1 MSSATTGKDSPF
13 YVPPLVH
20 FLGGFVHRHPNFW
33 LGLGRLETSL
43 VGRDLQN
50 VSVQSPI
57 FVTGLARSGSTLL
70 HEVVSSHPGVA
81 THRIKDYP
89 MVFTPFWWRRAT
101 ANMRPATPFERPHR
115 DKMMI
120 TTESPDA
127 IEEVVWMAFFGR
139 CHDPSVSNLITATDS
154 NPAFELFYRDHIR
167 KLLLAE
173 HANRYA
179 AKNNYDVARL
189 GYLLRLFPDA
199 RILLPV
205 RAPAG
210 HITSLLRQH
219 QWFSKGHKQNRK
231 SLAVMS
237 WSGHF
242 EFGLDRRPVN
252 LGEPAKVSRVLDA
265 WKAGDEIR
273 GLAIYWDMVY
283 GYLARLLKSDPVIRD
298 ATLVVRYEDICK
310 APADTLRTVVQHCHL
325 AEVDRLVEQHAP
337 GIRFPTYYKS
347 EFSPAEMDII
357 QQETGET
364 AKLWGYSSP
373 TSV

>member
-1 MSSATTGKDSPF
+1 VSSVGKDSPF

-20 FLGGFVHRHPNFW
+20 FLGGFVHRHKDFW

-43 VGRDLQN
+43 VARDLQN
-50 VSVQSPI
+50 VSVKSPI

-70 HEVVSSHPGVA
+70 HEVVSSHPGMA

-89 MVFTPFWWRRAT
+89 MVFTPFWWRRAS
-101 ANMRPATPFERPHR
+101 AGMRPKAPHERPHR

-127 IEEVVWMAFFGR
+127 IEEVVWMAFFPR
-139 CHDPSVSNLITATDS
+139 CHDPSVSNLITAADS
-154 NPAFELFYRDHIR
+154 NPAFESFYPSHIR
-167 KLLLAE
+167 KLLAVE
-173 HANRYA
+173 NANRYA

-210 HITSLLRQH
+210 HIASLLRQH
-219 QWFSKGHKQNRK
+219 EWFSKGHKLNRK

-252 LGEPAKVSRVLDA
+252 LGEPEKIRRVLES
-265 WKAGDEIR
+265 WKAGEEVR

-283 GYLARLLKSDPVIRD
+283 GYLARLLKSDPVVRE
-298 ATLVVRYEDICK
+298 ATLTVRYEDICK
-310 APADTLRTVVQHCHL
+310 APADTLRAVLKHCRL
-325 AEVDRLVEQHAP
+325 PEVERLVEQHAP
-337 GIRFPTYYKS
+337 GIRYPTYYKS
-347 EFSPAEMDII
+347 EFNPAEMDII
-357 QQETGET
+357 QQETAET
-364 AKLWGYSSP
+364 AKLWGY
-373 TSV
+373 